1 VRLVDDKAPL
11 HVSECAKHVLA
22 QLYYEHS
29 DTGETSSRRKRTKGL
44 LMVVMKIIQC
54 LEARKEEA

>member
-1 VRLVDDKAPL
+1 
-11 HVSECAKHVLA
+11 VLA